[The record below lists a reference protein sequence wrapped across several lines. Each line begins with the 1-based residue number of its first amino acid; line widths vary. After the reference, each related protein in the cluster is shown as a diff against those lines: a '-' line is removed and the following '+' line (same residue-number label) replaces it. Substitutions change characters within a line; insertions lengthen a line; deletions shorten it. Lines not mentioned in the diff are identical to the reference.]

1 MIRSTTI
8 ATLAAGGLAFLA
20 GCQTVPPAPERT
32 VRDHLAAV
40 GRELPPARGQLPL
53 LGAESQPSD
62 YVRFALLKHPA
73 VFAAYSEWRAAVE
86 SIAPARALPDP
97 QITFQADIAGTV
109 TSLMPGVLFDLMVP
123 GKRAAMAREATAGSE
138 VAYREYVG
146 TVVRT
151 AADVRKAWIELAF
164 IEGTIRLREASLTAL
179 GQSADIAAA
188 EYSTGRGVTTL
199 EGQIQT
205 AGEADRIRSEIATL
219 ADRFHAARV
228 QFKSALGLAPAD
240 PDPFWPRFPLAP
252 TVLLPEEELWRRVQA
267 SNPDLAKL
275 RAMVEMAVADEE
287 VARQSRVP
295 DFSAGLMADVRQT
308 PWLWRPTA
316 TVTLPVWRGKIAGQ
330 IAAAWA
336 RREASAANVDAERL
350 TMAAELARVLYM
362 VREADRMITFI
373 DATALPNIER
383 TVASAEAA
391 IQSGMGGTGMIPEA
405 RLMAAT
411 RRIERLNALRERE
424 LAVTGLLLMTTEIAT
439 GAGSLLPE
447 TALSTR
453 Q

>member
-1 MIRSTTI
+1 MIRSTTH
-8 ATLAAGGLAFLA
+8 ATLAAGCLVLLA
-20 GCQTVPPAPERT
+20 GCNTMPAAAERT

-40 GRELPPARGQLPL
+40 GHELPPGRGQLPL

-109 TSLMPGVLFDLMVP
+109 TSLMPGVMFDLTVP
-123 GKRAAMAREATAGSE
+123 GKRAALAREAAAGSE

-151 AADVRKAWIELAF
+151 AAEVRKAWIELAF
-164 IEGTIRLREASLTAL
+164 LEGMIPLREASLTAI

-205 AGEADRIRSEIATL
+205 AGEAARIHSELATL
-219 ADRFHAARV
+219 ADRLHAARV
-228 QFKSALGLAPAD
+228 QFKSALGLEPAD
-240 PDPFWPRFPLAP
+240 PNPFWPRFPLTP
-252 TVLLPEEELWRRVQA
+252 TVLLSEEELWRRVQA
-267 SNPDLAKL
+267 SNPDLAKM
-275 RAMVEMAVADEE
+275 RAMVEMAVAGEA
-287 VARQSRVP
+287 VARQGRIP
-295 DFSAGLMADVRQT
+295 DFTAGLMADVKQA
-308 PWLWRPTA
+308 PWMWRPTA

-330 IAAAWA
+330 IAAAQA
-336 RREASAANVDAERL
+336 RREAAAANVDAERL
-350 TMAAELARVLYM
+350 SMAAELARMLYM
-362 VREADRMITFI
+362 VREADRMIVYI
-373 DATALPNIER
+373 DATALPNIDR

-391 IQSGMGGTGMIPEA
+391 IQSGMGAPGMIPEA
-405 RLMAAT
+405 RLMAANM
-411 RRIERLNALRERE
+411 RIERLSALRERE
-424 LAVTGLLLMTTEIAT
+424 QAVAELLLMTAEVAT

>member
-1 MIRSTTI
+1 
-8 ATLAAGGLAFLA
+8 
-20 GCQTVPPAPERT
+20 
-32 VRDHLAAV
+32 
-40 GRELPPARGQLPL
+40 
-53 LGAESQPSD
+53 
-62 YVRFALLKHPA
+62 
-73 VFAAYSEWRAAVE
+73 
-86 SIAPARALPDP
+86 
-97 QITFQADIAGTV
+97 
-109 TSLMPGVLFDLMVP
+109 
-123 GKRAAMAREATAGSE
+123 
-138 VAYREYVG
+138 
-146 TVVRT
+146 
-151 AADVRKAWIELAF
+151 
-164 IEGTIRLREASLTAL
+164 
-179 GQSADIAAA
+179 
-188 EYSTGRGVTTL
+188 
-199 EGQIQT
+199 
-205 AGEADRIRSEIATL
+205 
-219 ADRFHAARV
+219 
-228 QFKSALGLAPAD
+228 
-240 PDPFWPRFPLAP
+240 
-252 TVLLPEEELWRRVQA
+252 
-267 SNPDLAKL
+267 
-275 RAMVEMAVADEE
+275 MVEMAVADEE

-330 IAAAWA
+330 IAAARA